1 MKLMIVGLGLI
12 GGSIAKK
19 IKEVSPESVICAVDP
34 DETTL
39 QKALSD
45 GVIDKGYPAF
55 SKEDTDYEMVLVAV
69 PPRLVVSTI
78 TQMAPHFSKD
88 TLFTDVCSVKGS
100 LHHALHQAGIRY
112 VGGHPMAGTE
122 QKGYEGSFSH
132 LFENAYYILTEDDP
146 TMKQFAEMLG
156 ATPIVMDA
164 KTHDKTVGAIS
175 HLPHIISAAL
185 VNLASENETQD
196 KKLTKIAAGG
206 FRDITRISS
215 SSEDLWQ
222 SIVTENKEEVLSLIL
237 QYQKILDGFRDTLT
251 QNDKEALTAFFRSAR
266 EFRGQLEENRE
277 ELQPKY
283 FDIYI
288 SVKDRVGVIRDI
300 AQILTDETISI
311 KNIGVLKSRE
321 NIGGTLQLSVY
332 SKEDYLKSITLLKEN
347 GFDIVAR

>member
-34 DETTL
+34 NEATL
-39 QKALSD
+39 KKALSE

-55 SKEDTDYEMVLVAV
+55 SKEDTDYEIVLVAV
-69 PPRLVVSTI
+69 PPYLVASTI

-100 LHHALHQAGIRY
+100 LCQAMRQAGIRY

-122 QKGYEGSFSH
+122 KKGYEGSYAH

-146 TMKQFAEMLG
+146 VMNRFAQLLG

-175 HLPHIISAAL
+175 HLPHVISAAL
-185 VNLASENETQD
+185 VNLAAQNETED
-196 KKLTKIAAGG
+196 KKLTKVAAGG

-222 SIVTENKEEVLSLIL
+222 SIVTENKEEILIL
-237 QYQKILDGFRDTLT
+237 MSQYQKILDDFRSTLS
-251 QNDKEALTAFFRSAR
+251 QSDKKAVTSFFRSAR
-266 EFRGQLEENRE
+266 EFRSQLEENRE

-288 SVKDRVGVIRDI
+288 CVKDRVGVIRDI
-300 AQILTDETISI
+300 AQILTEESISI

-332 SKEDYLKSITLLKEN
+332 SKEDYQKAIVLLTEN
-347 GFDIVAR
+347 GFDLVTR